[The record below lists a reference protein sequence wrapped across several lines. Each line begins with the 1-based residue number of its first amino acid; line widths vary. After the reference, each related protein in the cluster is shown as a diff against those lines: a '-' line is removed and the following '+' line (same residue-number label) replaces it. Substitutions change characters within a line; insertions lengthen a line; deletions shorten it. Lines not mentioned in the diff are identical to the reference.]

1 MQLNNNNI
9 RNKQMT
15 TIEYTLKD
23 ISQEYPVLK
32 NKVRITTPE
41 IFYEEFRSIFK
52 GKVKE
57 QFVVFWLGTSNIV
70 TGFEIVSVGNLNSS
84 VVHPREVFRSAII
97 NNCNSIILAH
107 NHPSGNIEAS
117 QEDIKI
123 TKVLI
128 KAGEIL
134 NIKVLDHIIFCD
146 ENYSSMVNSRII

>member
-1 MQLNNNNI
+1 
-9 RNKQMT
+9 MT
-15 TIEYTLKD
+15 TIEYKLKD
-23 ISQEYPVLK
+23 VSNEYPVLK
-32 NKVRITTPE
+32 NKVKISTPE
-41 IFYEEFRSIFK
+41 TFYEEFRSIFK

-84 VVHPREVFRSAII
+84 IVHPREVFRSAII